1 MMIPEIEHVVENLAP
16 ELSLFDVKT
25 QVQAMN
31 TLNGLLFYKLGAVL
45 AALFGILGLALA
57 VVGVYG
63 VISYAASQRTHEIGV
78 RMALGAQPE
87 DILKLV
93 LGQGLWIVGIGV
105 VIGIAAAFGAAKIA
119 ATFLTVSP
127 SDPIAYLGAS
137 VALSI
142 VALFACYIPSR
153 RAMTV
158 DPLVALRHE

>member
-1 MMIPEIEHVVENLAP
+1 M
-16 ELSLFDVKT
+16 
-25 QVQAMN
+25 
-31 TLNGLLFYKLGAVL
+31 
-45 AALFGILGLALA
+45 
-57 VVGVYG
+57 
-63 VISYAASQRTHEIGV
+63 
-78 RMALGAQPE
+78 
-87 DILKLV
+87 
-93 LGQGLWIVGIGV
+93 